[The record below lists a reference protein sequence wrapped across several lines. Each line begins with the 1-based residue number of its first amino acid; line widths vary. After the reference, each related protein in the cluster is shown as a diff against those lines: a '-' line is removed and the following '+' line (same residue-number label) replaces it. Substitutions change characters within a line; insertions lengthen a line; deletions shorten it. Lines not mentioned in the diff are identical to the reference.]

1 MLDLTTTDSVYDNL
15 SINSSDL
22 PLDYEDYINMRDE
35 VFKQITQFE
44 NLGIDLLKDCDLE
57 IKRRILI
64 ELIEYTDENYISIAD
79 IDNILISD
87 LFIDEIGYYIYLFF
101 AVDCFNSI
109 FPNFIK
115 LNKIS
120 SFDQFERLVNSNFD
134 QIKNKLLKSLKIIID
149 PLIKLQTIDP
159 TIIKD
164 IKYQAFFKRLTYHID
179 LIDYGDSRNF
189 IENFMIPVFRENF
202 NGLIWRSL

>member
-1 MLDLTTTDSVYDNL
+1 MLDLTTIDSVNDNL
-15 SINSSDL
+15 SLKNSDL
-22 PLDYEDYINMRDE
+22 PLDYEDYISIRE
-35 VFKQITQFE
+35 SVFDQIIEFE
-44 NLGIDLLKDCDLE
+44 NLGIDLLKDCDTE

-64 ELIEYTDENYISIAD
+64 ELIEYVDENYIDIAD

-115 LNKIS
+115 LNRIE
-120 SFDQFERLVNSNFD
+120 SFDQFEKKVNAKFD
-134 QIKNKLLKSLKIIID
+134 QLKNQILKSLKIIIE
-149 PLIKLQTIDP
+149 PLIKLQNIDP
-159 TIIKD
+159 SIIKD

-189 IENFMIPVFRENF
+189 IQNFMIPVFRKNF